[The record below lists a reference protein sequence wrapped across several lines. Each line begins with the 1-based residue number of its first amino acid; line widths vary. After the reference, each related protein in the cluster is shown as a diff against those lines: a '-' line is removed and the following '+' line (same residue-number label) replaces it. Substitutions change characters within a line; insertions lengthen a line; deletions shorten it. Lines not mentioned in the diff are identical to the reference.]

1 MTFRSTRPLRSLADL
16 EAFEETP
23 VESRLPYRNIYELFA
38 ATAGDFSDRLA
49 LMFLDT
55 AQSGGPR
62 TAWTHG
68 DLFRD
73 ITRAANVFTLLGL
86 GRTDIIAYLLPP
98 HPLTHLVLWGG
109 QTAAVVAPINLMLE
123 PDHIAAMVR
132 STGAKVLVVP
142 SCGIDPRIHAML
154 PHIQEQA
161 TALETI
167 LYIGGLA
174 DTTEALSFER
184 LLAEAGGD
192 VLRQNVPAEPSDV
205 AALFHTGGTTGAPKF
220 ARITHW
226 GLLTAGFGVAQ
237 MLGLNERDRFLNGL
251 PLFHLGGTV
260 TLGLSFLGS
269 GGANIIPTYE
279 GLRNPDVI
287 NNYWRLVEEHE
298 VTVVG
303 GIPTTVGAILNASTE
318 GVNLASVR
326 ACMSGGAPVSQ
337 GVAQKIRL
345 KTGQPF
351 HQLYAMTESSGAT
364 AVDPTGAKNP
374 KSSGLRVPYLEIAIR
389 PLAPDAGALTK
400 AAGRSGEI
408 MLRGPQ
414 LFAGYTDPERDI
426 GVLEEGWLHSGDLGY
441 FDEDGWLFVTGRAK
455 EVIIRGG
462 HNIDPA
468 GIEEVAATHPAVQDC
483 IAVGRLDSHAGEVP
497 VLFVTLK
504 PLAKILPDDI
514 RQFVWDRIS
523 ERPARPK
530 AVTILAQLPTTAVGK
545 IQRNELKRLA
555 AEQGVQI
562 IVERHRLG
570 DGAEVA
576 ATLEGD
582 GRLKIEIR
590 LATGIS
596 LDAPAWLSLE
606 EDLERL
612 AAKVVLRRP
621 DGTQWSSQ

>member
-1 MTFRSTRPLRSLADL
+1 MTFRSTSPLRTLADL
-16 EAFEETP
+16 ETFEETP
-23 VESRLPYRNIYELFA
+23 LEARLPYRSIYELFA
-38 ATAGDFSDRLA
+38 ATAHDFRDRLA

-55 AQSGGPR
+55 AGPGGPR

-73 ITRAANVFTLLGL
+73 ITRAANLFMHLGL
-86 GRTDIIAYLLPP
+86 GRTDVIAYLLPP

-132 STGAKVLVVP
+132 STGAKALVVP
-142 SCGIDPRIHAML
+142 SSGIDLRIHAML
-154 PHIQEQA
+154 PDIKNQA

-167 LYIGGLA
+167 LYIGGTE
-174 DTTEALSFER
+174 DTAEALSFER
-184 LLAEAGGD
+184 LLAQADGD
-192 VLRQNVPAEPSDV
+192 VLARSVAAERSDI

-237 MLGLNERDRFLNGL
+237 MLGLNEQDRFLNGL

-287 NNYWRLVEEHE
+287 DNYWRLVEEHE

-303 GIPTTVGAILNASTE
+303 GIPTTVGAILNTSTE
-318 GVNLASVR
+318 GVNLACVR
-326 ACMSGGAPVSQ
+326 ACISGGAPVSQ
-337 GVAQKIRL
+337 GVAEKIRQ

-364 AVDPTGAKNP
+364 AVDPTGARNP
-374 KSSGLRVPYLEIAIR
+374 NSSGLRVPYLEIAIR
-389 PLAPDAGALTK
+389 PFGPQADALTT
-400 AAGRSGEI
+400 AAGQTGEI

-414 LFAGYTDPERDI
+414 LFAGYTDPERNI

-441 FDEDGWLFVTGRAK
+441 FDEAGWLFVTGRAK

-504 PLAKILPDDI
+504 PSVEVLPDDI
-514 RQFVWDRIS
+514 RQFVWDRTS

-545 IQRNELKRLA
+545 IQRQELKRLA
-555 AEQGVQI
+555 AEQGVQVI
-562 IVERHRLG
+562 LESHERG

-576 ATLEGD
+576 AALDGD
-582 GRLKIEIR
+582 GTLKIEIR
-590 LATGIS
+590 LATGKS
-596 LDAPAWLSLE
+596 LDEPALGSLID
-606 EDLERL
+606 DLEKL
-612 AAKVVLRRP
+612 AAWVIVHLP
-621 DGTQWSSQ
+621 NGTQWSSH